1 MFVGVTR
8 RLIKNP
14 RLFMGFL
21 FNFWPPVLGAGI
33 RVLRVT
39 PDLKLLK
46 VGLPLRF
53 YNRTGVGTH
62 FGGSLYAMTDPFYMI
77 MLIHQIGDGHVVW
90 DKGARID
97 FVKPGKGLVTAQF
110 ELTDD
115 IINGIVEKAKSGE
128 PIIETFHVSVVDGDQ
143 NVVANVEKKV
153 YIKKKTK
160 RM

>member
-1 MFVGVTR
+1 MFVG
-8 RLIKNP
+8 LIKHT
-14 RLFMGFL
+14 RFFMDFL
-21 FNFWPPVLGAGI
+21 INFWPPMFGAGI
-33 RVLRVT
+33 RVMHVS

-53 YNRTGVGTH
+53 YNRNGVGTH

-77 MLIHQIGDGHVVW
+77 MLIHQIGKDHVVW
-90 DKGARID
+90 DKEATIN
-97 FVKPGKGLVTAQF
+97 FVKPGRGLVTAQF

-115 IINGIVEKAKSGE
+115 IVNKIVEKAKHGA

-143 NVVANVEKKV
+143 NIVAKVEKKV

-160 RM
+160 FV